1 MNDRQLENPLLNYIK
16 RPTPGEGVKKQKTKG
31 DSREAKVAPVGQ
43 EQKIKPHKE
52 PSRRSRK
59 EPTLS
64 VAQLSDKSIAHDQ
77 QSVISSEI
85 SLSHQ

>member
-31 DSREAKVAPVGQ
+31 DSREAKVAPVDL
-43 EQKIKPHKE
+43 KPKKE

-64 VAQLSDKSIAHDQ
+64 VAQLSDKSIVHDQ